1 MGGDHGEFEGA
12 EGHSAINP
20 QLPAATVA
28 PPAQVMAQPPQVLA
42 SPPVLEVVDPPP
54 QAPDDSEAPDQE
66 VLDIMGRSLF
76 IILILKML
84 QILNK
89 LTVCFY
95 R

>member
-1 MGGDHGEFEGA
+1 MSMESLEVEVQPNQVVGPL
-12 EGHSAINP
+12 P
-20 QLPAATVA
+20 QLVA
-28 PPAQVMAQPPQVLA
+28 QALQVWA

-76 IILILKML
+76 IILIPKIL

-89 LTVCFY
+89 
-95 R
+95 